1 MDDVSLLF
9 VGPRSDIPYDVAV
22 HGSDKPDIT
31 GSPRVGH
38 APPQN
43 DVVVVGF
50 SGESIKMKSHNHA
63 VVSFDTPEIVHGG
76 NRTNSMH
83 VRACLP
89 SFYLCVCVCVCVF
102 AATTVGSFFDKAVG
116 AFQINGDKSLC
127 GEVLR
132 GTIRFR
138 PIVLSF
144 TVTMKEREK
153 I

>member
-1 MDDVSLLF
+1 MVETELTQCTCALVFLVS
-9 VGPRSDIPYDVAV
+9 
-22 HGSDKPDIT
+22 T
-31 GSPRVGH
+31 
-38 APPQN
+38 
-43 DVVVVGF
+43 
-50 SGESIKMKSHNHA
+50 
-63 VVSFDTPEIVHGG
+63 
-76 NRTNSMH
+76 
-83 VRACLP
+83 
-89 SFYLCVCVCVCVF
+89 CVCVCVCVF